1 MKRLVIVGFLV
12 LALAVGW
19 RSYGSPETGTGTL
32 TLPQPAPNVG
42 ERAPDFTARTA
53 DGDTFELKDKG
64 IYVLTF
70 WSTLNEG
77 SSEARPAFTRLAR
90 EYSNSNSNVSFA
102 AVYVSNVP
110 DRTEEAP
117 YTLLQ
122 DSSGRLASLYNV
134 KRVPRLFLIENG
146 RVALVHNGYYD
157 DNEKLLKEA
166 LGGIL
171 KEKRE
176 GSG

>member
-1 MKRLVIVGFLV
+1 MKRLVIVGLLV
-12 LALAVGW
+12 IVTAVGW

-32 TLPQPAPNVG
+32 TLPQPAPNAG
-42 ERAPDFTARTA
+42 EQAPNFTARTA
-53 DGDTFELKDKG
+53 EGKTFELKDKG

-90 EYSNSNSNVSFA
+90 EYSDSGVSFA
-102 AVYVSNVP
+102 AVYVSNIP
-110 DRTEEAP
+110 GQAEEAP

-122 DSSGRLASLYNV
+122 DSSGRLTSLYNV

-146 RVALVHNGYYD
+146 RVVLVHNGYYG
-157 DNEKLLKEA
+157 DNEKLLEEA
-166 LGGIL
+166 LRGL
-171 KEKRE
+171 LEEKRE
-176 GSG
+176 GPG

>member
-1 MKRLVIVGFLV
+1 MKRLIIVGLLVIVT
-12 LALAVGW
+12 AAGW

-42 ERAPDFTARTA
+42 ERAPNFTAQTA
-53 DGDTFELKDKG
+53 DGETFELKDEG

-90 EYSNSNSNVSFA
+90 EYSDSEVSFA
-102 AVYVSNVP
+102 AVYVSNIP
-110 DRTEEAP
+110 DRAEEVP

-122 DSSGRLASLYNV
+122 ASSGRLTSLYNV
-134 KRVPRLFLIENG
+134 KRVPRLFLIEDG
-146 RVALVHNGYYD
+146 RVVLVHNGYYG

-166 LGGIL
+166 LSGIL
-171 KEKRE
+171 EERRE

>member
-1 MKRLVIVGFLV
+1 MKRLVIVGLLV
-12 LALAVGW
+12 IVMAAGW

-42 ERAPDFTARTA
+42 ERAPNFTAPTA
-53 DGDTFELKDKG
+53 DGKTFELKDEG

-90 EYSNSNSNVSFA
+90 EYSDSGVSFA
-102 AVYVSNVP
+102 AVYVSNIP
-110 DRTEEAP
+110 GQAEEVP

-122 DSSGRLASLYNV
+122 ASSGRLTSLYNV
-134 KRVPRLFLIENG
+134 KRVPRLFLIEDG
-146 RVALVHNGYYD
+146 RIVLVHNGYYG

-166 LGGIL
+166 LSEL
-171 KEKRE
+171 LEERRE